1 MREGVRAILEGT
13 PDFKVVGEA
22 DTGLGAM
29 RAFAKLQPDLV
40 LMGVALSGIS
50 GIEAAAAILRQSPGA
65 HILILSMHEDENT
78 VIAAFRAGVR
88 AYILK
93 RSSSLEL
100 LDALRTVSRGGMYV
114 SPHVSDHLLTRIQSG
129 NMEPKDWRSSLSALS
144 QREHHVLRLLAE
156 GNTSKDIAALL
167 GLPTQTICGC
177 RKSLM
182 KKLGVANVA
191 GLTRAAIEAGVIGL
205 SNRDEK
211 LSSLPLTHSAG
222 FPHGV
227 TH

>member
-13 PDFKVVGEA
+13 EEFKVIGEA
-22 DTGLGAM
+22 DTGLGAV

-40 LMGVALSGIS
+40 LMGVALSGMN
-50 GIEAAAAILRQSPGA
+50 GIEATAAILRQSPGA

-93 RSSSLEL
+93 RASSHEL
-100 LDALRTVSRGGMYV
+100 LDALRTVSRGGMYL

-129 NMEPKDWRSSLSALS
+129 NLEPRDWRSSLSTLS

-156 GNTSKDIAALL
+156 GNTSKDIAAML

-177 RKSLM
+177 RKTLM
-182 KKLGVANVA
+182 KKLSVSNVA
-191 GLTRAAIEAGVIGL
+191 GLTRVAIEAGVVGL
-205 SNRDEK
+205 NNPEEK
-211 LSSLPLTHSAG
+211 VPFLRLIHSAG
-222 FPHGV
+222 SPHGV